1 MGDGVGDED
10 VDGDGDGVGVADADG
25 VGDEDF
31 DGLGDGDFDARD
43 CAALPGGG
51 ADRPAASPGS
61 AERRLAV
68 GDGRAE
74 ADARVAAGTGA
85 WVVAAAGLV
94 AGVLTLGSAGR
105 AWAEWGPV
113 RVRSRTLTTATSH
126 STTAMAAIAVPGL
139 LRILPHLIAVIAS
152 EKLVGRTCSAL
163 RRYMGV
169 SGVVGEQSFM
179 TSSRSPAGG
188 TASGCRSA
196 SRPDSAAGRTALRR

>member
-1 MGDGVGDED
+1 MGDE
-10 VDGDGDGVGVADADG
+10 DGDGDGDGVADADG

-43 CAALPGGG
+43 CPALPGAG

-85 WVVAAAGLV
+85 WVVAGAGLV
-94 AGVLTLGSAGR
+94 AGALPLGPAPW
-105 AWAEWGPV
+105 AWAEWEPARASSV
-113 RVRSRTLTTATSH
+113 TITAATTH
-126 STTAMAAIAVPGL
+126 STTAAAAIAAPGL
-139 LRILPHLIAVIAS
+139 LRILSHRIAPSAS
-152 EKLVGRTCSAL
+152 EKLAGRTRSVL

-188 TASGCRSA
+188 TASGS
-196 SRPDSAAGRTALRR
+196 SPDSAAGRSAPRR